1 MSSKE
6 FPFKPERK
14 HIIGH
19 DGIAPVVLAIAIG
32 GVGGFIFNWLKMPLA
47 WMLGSCLF
55 TTVAAFAGLRIG
67 MRVQLRQGMIIILG
81 VLLGSGFSPD
91 LVQRLGQWAMSL
103 GIVSLMTLTG
113 ATISYLWFRR
123 FTDWNRPTCYFAAMP
138 GGLNDMTL
146 LGGAMGGQ
154 ERAIA
159 LAHALRILTVVMTI
173 PVWYRLVNG
182 AQTSVLTMV
191 HGPTGNDW
199 KDYAVLIACGLIGA
213 AVGRLL
219 RLPAAFMMGPMIMS
233 AIAHLSGL
241 TGSKP
246 PGELV
251 AAAQVVVGAGI
262 GCRFVGAAI
271 DKLHKEMAASIGAAL
286 ILIGCAV
293 VFAKISVAITGL
305 NLDATVLSY
314 APGGFAEMSLIGLA
328 LGIEIAMVA
337 THHLFRLFLI
347 LLTSPIVFRVWLRD
361 EEKAAD

>member
-1 MSSKE
+1 MSTKE